1 MKAIVQHGYGTT
13 DVLRL
18 QDVEVPQIGPDEVL
32 VRVRAA
38 ALNHSDWFLLTGVPY
53 AVRLAYGLRTPRSAV
68 PGRDVAGHVEAV
80 GANVTR
86 FGPGDEVY
94 AEVDTG
100 SFAEY
105 TRVPANLLAF
115 KPTNLTFEQAAAV
128 PEAANTALQGLR
140 DQARVRP
147 GQRVLI
153 NGASGGVGTF
163 AVQIATAFGAEVTG
177 VCSTRN
183 LDLVRSIGADHV
195 IDYTREDFTTAGRRY
210 DVIFD
215 LVGNHSLTDCRRALN
230 RKGTLVLASGAG
242 GRWFGPLGRIL
253 RAVLLAPFVS
263 QSLRPFTARRSGN
276 DLTALTKLIEA
287 GKVTP
292 VIDRTYVLSEVPA
305 ALRYLG
311 KEHPQAK
318 VVISVQG

>member
-1 MKAIVQHGYGTT
+1 MKAIVQHGYGTPA
-13 DVLRL
+13 VLRL

-32 VRVRAA
+32 IRVRAA
-38 ALNHSDWFLLTGVPY
+38 ALNHSDWLLLTGVPY
-53 AVRLAYGLRTPRSAV
+53 AVRLAFGLRTPRNAV

-86 FGPGDEVY
+86 FGSGDEVY

-105 TRVPANLLAF
+105 TRVSADLLAF
-115 KPTNLTFEQAAAV
+115 KPANLTFEQAAAV
-128 PEAANTALQGLR
+128 PEAAATALQGLR
-140 DQARVRP
+140 DRARVRP

-177 VCSTRN
+177 VCSTKN

-195 IDYTREDFTTAGRRY
+195 IDYTREDFTTAGQRY

-215 LVGNHSLTDCRRALN
+215 LVGNHSITDCRRALT
-230 RKGTLVLASGAG
+230 RKGTLVLSSGAG
-242 GRWFGPLGRIL
+242 GRWFGPMGRIL

-263 QSLRPFTARRSGN
+263 QNLRPFAARRSGK
-276 DLTALTKLIEA
+276 DLTALAELIEA
-287 GKVTP
+287 GKITP
-292 VIDRTYVLSEVPA
+292 VVDRTYVLSEVPA

-311 KEHPQAK
+311 EEHPQAK
-318 VVISVQG
+318 VVIRVQG